1 MEYHLP
7 CKVQT
12 QRISRVACWPR
23 DCPNQR
29 CKGLLEDILINPDIW
44 IQGLEKTVQEVKF
57 ISQVLESLEIEY
69 RKPIRVHVDNVG
81 AIFLSENRNL
91 GERTKHVDIKYHY
104 IREQI
109 DVGLIEVKFVKSEE
123 NLADLFIKNLK
134 GELFECH
141 ASKLVAERDKKEGF

>member
-1 MEYHLP
+1 M
-7 CKVQT
+7 
-12 QRISRVACWPR
+12 
-23 DCPNQR
+23 
-29 CKGLLEDILINPDIW
+29 INPDIW

-81 AIFLSENRNL
+81 AIFLSENINL